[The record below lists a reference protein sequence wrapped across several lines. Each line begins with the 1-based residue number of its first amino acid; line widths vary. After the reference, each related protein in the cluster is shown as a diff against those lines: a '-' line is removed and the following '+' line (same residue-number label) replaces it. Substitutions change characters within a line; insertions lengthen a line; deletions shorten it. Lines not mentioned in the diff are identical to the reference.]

1 MNIYEIADL
10 AGVSISTVSRVM
22 NNQPNVRPETREK
35 VQKVLE
41 ETNYMP
47 SHFARGLVTKTSKM
61 VGIMTIDMRI
71 PHYASTIYA
80 LESEL
85 HANGYRAII
94 CNTGGDIEKGNDYL
108 RMLFECGASGAILI
122 GSVFHNKFFQTSL
135 METNGDFFYLLINYR
150 MELSNSCS
158 VMLDDNYGVRIVLD
172 YLMSKGHRNIVYVQD
187 AETQSGILKKDCF
200 LDGIA
205 ANKLDQSGQ
214 RVFVTKRSLE
224 GGKRAFDDILS
235 SGVDPTAVFV
245 GDDLTAMGLIYRA
258 QELGKRIP
266 EDLAVVGY
274 NNSQYGTIC
283 RPSITTVDTKNDI
296 VSACVVLLMKKIISG
311 QQTSPIINVQ
321 PELVIRE
328 ST

>member
-10 AGVSISTVSRVM
+10 AGVSISTVSRVL
-22 NNQPNVRPETREK
+22 NNQPNVRPETRDK

-135 METNGDFFYLLINYR
+135 MESNKDFFYLLINYR
-150 MELSNSCS
+150 MDLANSCS
-158 VMLDDNYGVRIVLD
+158 VMLDDSYGVQIVIEHLVN
-172 YLMSKGHRNIVYVQD
+172 KGHRDIVYVQD
-187 AETQSGILKKDCF
+187 AETQSGFSKKECF
-200 LDGIA
+200 LDTIA
-205 ANKLDQSGQ
+205 RKNLEQDGQ
-214 RVFVTKRSLE
+214 RVFTTDRSLE
-224 GGKRAFDDILS
+224 GGKKAFDDILR
-235 SGVDPTAVFV
+235 SGVKPTAVFV

-258 QELGKRIP
+258 QELGKSIP
-266 EDLAVVGY
+266 KDLAVVGY
-274 NNSQYGTIC
+274 NNSQYGTFC
-283 RPSITTVDTKNDI
+283 RPTITTVDTKNDI

-311 QQTSPIINVQ
+311 QQTSRIINVQ
-321 PELVIRE
+321 PELVVRE